1 MESSQHRMGVEA
13 DAVLRLGMLL
23 MGAGTGGYR
32 VIRGMKR
39 AARALGFDRL
49 DASIAVTTIT
59 CTFHKEDD
67 FRTIVATQDSPGVDA
82 SRIEALESLT
92 HGIDQPITAEWLN
105 EQLDEIEKLVVKR
118 WSLPVLVVAAGLA
131 CASFAV
137 LNHFM
142 LVDALVVTVAAAS
155 GQFVRGSL
163 AKMHARQLASVG
175 AGAVTACLTF
185 WAVIELLGLTGMVAP
200 QAAAPGFVASVLFVV
215 PGFPLFSAIIDL
227 SRFDFAAGISR
238 LAYAVTLIAAA
249 TLSVALVSWMTGME
263 PPAHV
268 PQVVDPRFSI
278 RAAVASFVGVAGFAF
293 LFNSSRRMIGV
304 AAVTGMLGNLIRLG
318 LVYAGATMYAGA
330 FVGGL
335 AIGLIGG
342 VAAKRAHIPRT
353 TTTVPAA
360 VIMIPGPS
368 MFASIYALNV
378 GDMDLGVTAAAT
390 AMLTVL
396 AIGIGMVTARMLTDR
411 AWLFGRH
418 IDLDSPLPHT

>member
-1 MESSQHRMGVEA
+1 MESAQHRMGVEA

-32 VIRGMKR
+32 VIRAMKR
-39 AARALGFDRL
+39 VARALGFDRL

-59 CTFHKEDD
+59 CTFHKGDD

-82 SRIEALESLT
+82 SRIEALENLT
-92 HGIDQPITAEWLN
+92 HGIRQQITAEWLN
-105 EQLDEIEKLVVKR
+105 EQLDEIEKMVVKR

-137 LNHFM
+137 LNHFT
-142 LVDALVVTVAAAS
+142 LVDALMVTVAAAS
-155 GQFVRGSL
+155 GQFVRGLL
-163 AKMHARQLASVG
+163 AKKHARQLASVA
-175 AGAVTACLTF
+175 AGAVTACLMY
-185 WAVIELLGLTGMVAP
+185 WVIIELFGLT

-238 LAYAVTLIAAA
+238 LAYAVTLIATA

-268 PQVVDPRFSI
+268 PQVADPHFFI
-278 RAAVASFVGVAGFAF
+278 RAAVASFIGVAGFAF
-293 LFNSSRRMIGV
+293 LFNSSRRMVGI
-304 AAVTGMLGNLIRLG
+304 AAVTGTVGNLIRLG

-335 AIGLIGG
+335 AIGLIGW
-342 VAAKRAHIPRT
+342 VASKKAHIPRT

-368 MFASIYALNV
+368 MFASIYALNL
-378 GDMDLGVTAAAT
+378 GDMQMGVTAAAT
-390 AMLTVL
+390 AALTVL

-418 IDLDSPLPHT
+418 IDLDAPLPR